1 MFAGIDH
8 NDVMLAIASRPVPV
22 FRVIGIFRESCLS
35 FSAGYDAGRW
45 WIAAMP
51 LFRIG
56 ESEIKIM
63 NATSPRSRRFETLS
77 DAVLTPRF
85 VDDRMLPLMSRIL
98 LVLAGSAL
106 LALSAQFAFRI
117 PVSPVP
123 VTGQTLVV
131 LLIGMAY
138 GSRLGAATV
147 LAYLVEGGMGLPVF
161 ANGTAGW
168 QVIMGPTGGY
178 LVGFVAAAFALGWLA
193 ERGAGRGP
201 VSTAIAMAVG
211 TIVIYAFGVSWLG
224 QFIGFDK
231 AVAAGV
237 MPFLYGDALKLVV
250 AAGLMP
256 LAWRAVKAL
265 HRDKD
270 AEKGDDTQ

>member
-1 MFAGIDH
+1 MT
-8 NDVMLAIASRPVPV
+8 AS
-22 FRVIGIFRESCLS
+22 SSKL
-35 FSAGYDAGRW
+35 
-45 WIAAMP
+45 
-51 LFRIG
+51 
-56 ESEIKIM
+56 
-63 NATSPRSRRFETLS
+63 RRFETLS
-77 DAVLTPRF
+77 DAVLAPRF
-85 VDDRMLPLMSRIL
+85 VDDRIPPLMSQIL

-117 PVSPVP
+117 PISPVP

-168 QVIMGPTGGY
+168 PVIMGPTGGY

-193 ERGAGRGP
+193 ERGMGRGP
-201 VSTAIAMAVG
+201 ISTAIAMAVG
-211 TIVIYAFGVSWLG
+211 TIIIYVFGVSWLG
-224 QFIGFDK
+224 QFIGFEK

-256 LAWRAVKAL
+256 LAWRAVRAL
-265 HRDKD
+265 WRESDTDVD
-270 AEKGDDTQ
+270 ADGE